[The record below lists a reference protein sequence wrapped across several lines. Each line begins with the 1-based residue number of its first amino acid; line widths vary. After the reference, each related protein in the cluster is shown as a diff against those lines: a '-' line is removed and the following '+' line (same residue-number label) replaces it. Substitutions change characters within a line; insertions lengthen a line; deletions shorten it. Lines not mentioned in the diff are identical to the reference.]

1 VDVSFRQVDPEEI
14 KIAVNNLGMKAVF
27 LMKTPNGKPE
37 ILFLG
42 YVPESE
48 PPFIFVSLYLYK
60 DEKGDKCPI
69 LCGAIMGDDETV
81 YTIELLVD
89 PKYLRL
95 FLSKTIKITFCEKV
109 REIKGSELMCEN
121 PKSFKLTG
129 VLDKRL
135 VEELIEEM
143 ENPGNIKEAWEDYRR
158 KYKRPICI
166 ETG

>member
-27 LMKTPNGKPE
+27 LTKTPNDKPE

-69 LCGAIMGDDETV
+69 LCGAVMGDDETA

-89 PKYLRL
+89 PKHLRL
-95 FLSKTIKITFCEKV
+95 FLSKTVKITFCEKV
-109 REIKGSELMCEN
+109 HEVKGSEFVCGN
-121 PKSFKLTG
+121 RKTFKLTG

-143 ENPGNIKEAWEDYRR
+143 KNPGDIKEAWEDYRR
-158 KYKRPICI
+158 RYKQPICL
-166 ETG
+166 

>member
-1 VDVSFRQVDPEEI
+1 MDVSFKRVDPDEI
-14 KIAVNNLGMKAVF
+14 KVAVNNLGMKMAF

-48 PPFIFVSLYLYK
+48 TPFIFVSLYLYK
-60 DEKGDKCPI
+60 DDKGNKCPI
-69 LCGAIMGDDETV
+69 LCGAVMGDEETV
-81 YTIELLVD
+81 YTIELRID
-89 PKYLRL
+89 PKHLEL

-109 REIKGSELMCEN
+109 DEIKGSEFACMN
-121 PKSFKLTG
+121 PKSFRLTG

-135 VEELIEEM
+135 IEELIEEM
-143 ENPGNIKEAWEDYRR
+143 RNPGNIKEAWEDYRR
-158 KYKRPICI
+158 KYKRPICM